1 MTSDSIIVSSPL
13 HPPAVKILYLE
24 AFYRAAEVKY
34 LTAILMVRAMGCFNA
49 AAVGTVPDYCD
60 TDDTIESDTLKSC
73 LEYGDQLS
81 ASCLLNAASCM
92 VQRKSPLH
100 TRGSLLAAD
109 HGDDSA
115 ATPTCIADIARLGP
129 LKLCEKA
136 LAASDSMAGRYRRIM
151 VLKELRK

>member
-1 MTSDSIIVSSPL
+1 M
-13 HPPAVKILYLE
+13 
-24 AFYRAAEVKY
+24 KY

-49 AAVGTVPDYCD
+49 AGPEPDYCD

-100 TRGSLLAAD
+100 TRGALLAAD
-109 HGDDSA
+109 HGDDLA
-115 ATPTCIADIARLGP
+115 ATPTCIAGIARLGP

-136 LAASDSMAGRYRRIM
+136 LATSDSMAGRYRRIM
-151 VLKELRK
+151 VLKELRQ

>member
-1 MTSDSIIVSSPL
+1 M
-13 HPPAVKILYLE
+13 
-24 AFYRAAEVKY
+24 KY

-49 AAVGTVPDYCD
+49 NAAAAGPEPVYCD
-60 TDDTIESDTLKSC
+60 TDLTTSDIESDTLKSC
-73 LEYGDQLS
+73 LEYGNQLS

-100 TRGSLLAAD
+100 TRGTLLVAD

-151 VLKELRK
+151 VLKELRQ

>member
-1 MTSDSIIVSSPL
+1 M
-13 HPPAVKILYLE
+13 
-24 AFYRAAEVKY
+24 KY
-34 LTAILMVRAMGCFNA
+34 LTAVLMVRAMGCFNA
-49 AAVGTVPDYCD
+49 NAATAGPEPVYCD
-60 TDDTIESDTLKSC
+60 TDLTTSIESDTLKSC

-81 ASCLLNAASCM
+81 ASCLFNAASCM

-100 TRGSLLAAD
+100 TRGTLLAAD

-151 VLKELRK
+151 VLKELRQ

>member
-1 MTSDSIIVSSPL
+1 M
-13 HPPAVKILYLE
+13 
-24 AFYRAAEVKY
+24 KY
-34 LTAILMVRAMGCFNA
+34 LTAVLMVRAMGCFNA
-49 AAVGTVPDYCD
+49 NAATAGPEPVYCD
-60 TDDTIESDTLKSC
+60 TDLTTSIESDTLKSC

-100 TRGSLLAAD
+100 TRGTLLATD
-109 HGDDSA
+109 NRDDSA

-151 VLKELRK
+151 VLKELRQ

>member
-1 MTSDSIIVSSPL
+1 M
-13 HPPAVKILYLE
+13 
-24 AFYRAAEVKY
+24 KY
-34 LTAILMVRAMGCFNA
+34 LTAVLMVRAMGCFNA
-49 AAVGTVPDYCD
+49 NAATAGPEPVYCD
-60 TDDTIESDTLKSC
+60 TDLTTSIERPADTLKSF

-100 TRGSLLAAD
+100 TRGTLLAAD

-115 ATPTCIADIARLGP
+115 ATPTCIADLARLGP

-151 VLKELRK
+151 VLKELRQ